1 MEYSQ
6 REMNVL
12 IFNLLEITP
21 RDSKTLQNYSKN
33 EDYNNINIVKN
44 ILSKM
49 LDMKIFNDE
58 KTFRLFEYR
67 INRIKKANIGLAID
81 FESLEEEFKYS
92 IVIFNQAMKQ
102 FIRDTI
108 QTHKI
113 RKMRA
118 IRGNK

>member
-21 RDSKTLQNYSKN
+21 RDYKTLQNYSKN

-92 IVIFNQAMKQ
+92 IVIFN
-102 FIRDTI
+102 
-108 QTHKI
+108 
-113 RKMRA
+113 
-118 IRGNK
+118 